1 MELDDA
7 RTFARQHHRA
17 VLATRT
23 PTGDLQQSPVLVAV
37 DDDGR
42 LLVSTRETA
51 YKVRNVR
58 SDPWV
63 QLLVLSDGFFGPW
76 VWIEGSAEVV
86 SLPDAMEPL
95 IVYYRSVSG
104 EHDDWDEYRAAMRRD
119 RRVLVRIDARRA
131 GPDRAG

>member
-7 RTFARQHHRA
+7 RTFVRQHHRA

-23 PTGDLQQSPVLVAV
+23 PTGDLQQSPILVAV
-37 DDDGR
+37 DEEGR
-42 LLVSTRETA
+42 FLVSTRETA
-51 YKVRNVR
+51 YKARNVR

-76 VWIEGSAEVV
+76 VWIEGEAEVV